1 MAGAALVA
9 FAALVPLS
17 IAGEQIAWGV
27 AFVVLLV
34 ATLTSG
40 RGLLRTPLDGP
51 LALHAATIGLSLALT
66 TVPAHDPVEA
76 YDAWRLLAILA
87 VTAAFVRSDRR
98 VARAALF
105 SVLGVAALVSVYGV
119 YQHFSG
125 ADWVRGAAHAI
136 RPPAN
141 FGRGRFR
148 PTGTFN
154 WYSTFAFVLAV
165 VLALGAG
172 ALVHL
177 RRGRTRALIAL
188 AMAPAVLALA
198 FTEVRAAWLGLVAG
212 LAVAAWLHSR
222 RTVVLVLGS
231 AGALALVLL
240 LALPGVRHKAATTFD
255 LAYSHNRDR
264 VFMWAHTLE
273 MVGDHPATGVGQGH
287 FTAATHWYY
296 DRYDATA
303 PVRTH
308 AHDEPLHF
316 WATTGPLGLAAYLWI
331 FVAFFLAV
339 VPAYRKARAE
349 ADPLASTLAFG
360 AIAGVVTCL
369 AGGLAQTPYFDGE
382 IFYAWVLALAAG
394 TAVAFWMGTAEVP
407 RITPARVL
415 GVAGPAALG
424 ILLAFTQG
432 RWDPSLGAR
441 GWVSGTGASI
451 RLGVVF
457 ALLVAVPLVALSRT
471 LRARLRRDGFA
482 ISLALA
488 AAVAVVLYV
497 GIVDVLAPRV
507 GVANQAGPWVL
518 ASALTA
524 LGVAL
529 VLRVAILSP
538 IGWPA
543 LVVVVL
549 PAVAVAAWVNGVELP
564 TVEQQPLAKGQPAVV
579 GHDDRVAVASLPP
592 QDARRR
598 FAAAV
603 VSYGSAL
610 SSRSCRATVLGGR
623 AILTTDRC
631 AASFA
636 GRIRVDGTSV
646 SCLRTPDRVPEADLA
661 ALTCRPVGPRRDL
674 MDLAGANLAIDPARP
689 KVGDPL
695 WRVTRT
701 RVAPC
706 KVLAVHGDIFDDD
719 CDGTGGPGAPL
730 VSPATGRVLGV
741 DIGRGP
747 GGHERGAAAARL
759 LQGRDRDRDGIPD
772 GVDDCLEPDPA
783 QVDSDRDGVGDAC
796 DPVRSVAP
804 LGDGQLVG
812 LSRTDR
818 VRRYRLVTLA
828 AGERLVPEGDPLD
841 LDAPR
846 AAGVASLGA
855 RFAVAASGDG
865 RILVADATG
874 RVVATTPP
882 HPGWRWYALAAGHL
896 SGPGSPPS
904 VIVAENQ
911 RHVLQ
916 VFEVGANGIASPTEA
931 PLAGGGRVHALA
943 FAELGGDGAAELV
956 TATSGP
962 GSDVLIA
969 WRRDGARL
977 VPGPPQPLPGGGAVH
992 ALAWLPRARVLVA
1005 FGDSGRTYLWAAGDP
1020 APVRARL
1027 HLGEGGLYWAL
1038 PRPGDQLLVY
1048 PRRRPAP
1055 RLLRLAGPPW
1065 RLEAAPPSRRPRP
1078 RGTGPRSRW
1087 RGRRASSAPWCG
1099 GRSPRGSAPAPRR
1112 RWPPGRRRRRGTD
1125 R

>member
-1 MAGAALVA
+1 MATDTLPRPDPPASSTPAVPSPTRHAWTVAGAALVA

-98 VARAALF
+98 VARAALY

-394 TAVAFWMGTAEVP
+394 TGVAFWMGTARVP

-415 GVAGPAALG
+415 GVVGPAALG
-424 ILLAFTQG
+424 ILVAFTQG
-432 RWDPSLGAR
+432 RWDPSLGFR

-451 RLGVVF
+451 RLGLAF
-457 ALLVAVPLVALSRT
+457 ALAAVVPLVVLSRT

-482 ISLALA
+482 ISLVLA
-488 AAVAVVLYV
+488 AGVAAALYV
-497 GIVDVLAPRV
+497 GVVDVLAPRV
-507 GVANQAGPWVL
+507 DVANQAGPWIL

-524 LGVAL
+524 LGAAL
-529 VLRVAILSP
+529 ALRVAVLSP

-543 LVVVVL
+543 LVVVAL
-549 PAVAVAAWVNGVELP
+549 PAVAVGALANGLELP
-564 TVEQQPLAKGQPAVV
+564 KVESQPLARSQDHIV
-579 GHDDRVAVASLPP
+579 GHDDRVPVAELERTDP
-592 QDARRR
+592 RRR
-598 FAAAV
+598 DAAAV
-603 VSYGSAL
+603 VTYGSAL
-610 SSRSCRATVLGGR
+610 SSHPCRATVLGGR

-631 AASFA
+631 AATVI
-636 GRIRVDGTSV
+636 GRIRVGATSV
-646 SCLRTPDRVPEADLA
+646 ACLRAQDRVPEADLA
-661 ALTCRPVGPRRDL
+661 TLTCRRVGPNRDL
-674 MDLAGANLAIDPARP
+674 VDLAGASLAIDWRRP
-689 KVGDPL
+689 RVGDRL

-706 KVLAVHGDIFDDD
+706 RVLALHGDLFDDD

-730 VSPATGRVLGV
+730 ISATTGRILGV

-747 GGHERGAAAARL
+747 GGHARGAVAARIL
-759 LQGRDRDRDGIPD
+759 RGRDRDRDGIPD
-772 GVDDCLEPDPA
+772 GVDDCLAPDPA
-783 QVDSDRDGVGDAC
+783 QVDSDRDGIGDAC
-796 DPVRSVAP
+796 DPLLSLAPVGPARFVGVSRNDRIRRFTLAHLPVGVRLAPGGAP
-804 LGDGQLVG
+804 LDV
-812 LSRTDR
+812 
-818 VRRYRLVTLA
+818 
-828 AGERLVPEGDPLD
+828 
-841 LDAPR
+841 DAPR
-846 AAGVASLGA
+846 AVGIVPLGD
-855 RFAVAASGDG
+855 RFAIASSGDG
-865 RILVADATG
+865 RLQVVGPVG
-874 RVVATTPP
+874 RVVAATDP
-882 HPGWRWYALAAGHL
+882 HPGWRWYAMAAGHL
-896 SGPGSPPS
+896 SGPGQPPS
-904 VIVAENQ
+904 VILAENA
-911 RHVLQ
+911 RHLLQ
-916 VFEVGANGIASPTEA
+916 VFDVGATSVTGPLEA
-931 PLAGGGRVHALA
+931 PLGGSGRVHALA
-943 FAELGGDGAAELV
+943 VADLVGDGRSEIV
-956 TATSGP
+956 ATRP
-962 GSDVLIA
+962 ERGSDVLA
-969 WRRDGARL
+969 TWRRDGDRL
-977 VPGPPQPLPGGGAVH
+977 VPGPVVPLPGAGSIH
-992 ALAWLPRARVLVA
+992 ALAWLPGARVLVV
-1005 FGDSGRTYLWAAGDP
+1005 FGDTGRVFLWATGTP
-1020 APVRARL
+1020 APVPAGL
-1027 HLGEGGLYWAL
+1027 DLGEGGLFWAV
-1038 PRPGDQLLVY
+1038 PRPGNRLLVY
-1048 PRRRPAP
+1048 TRRQPAP
-1055 RLLRLAGPPW
+1055 RILRLVGPPW
-1065 RLEAAPPSRRPRP
+1065 RLATAQP
-1078 RGTGPRSRW
+1078 
-1087 RGRRASSAPWCG
+1087 
-1099 GRSPRGSAPAPRR
+1099 
-1112 RWPPGRRRRRGTD
+1112 
-1125 R
+1125 